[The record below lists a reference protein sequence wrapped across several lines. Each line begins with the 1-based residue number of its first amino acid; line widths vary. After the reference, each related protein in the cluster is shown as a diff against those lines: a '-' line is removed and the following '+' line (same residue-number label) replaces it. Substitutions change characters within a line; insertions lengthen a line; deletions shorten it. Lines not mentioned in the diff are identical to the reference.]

1 MNDLKN
7 IDKFEMVG
15 ELLLD
20 LSSQAGE
27 GSLVVIRSDDERLK
41 GISISEVENIIK
53 VIGEES
59 GSFDGYEKYESGY
72 DNNVAFTKLSLM
84 INTLDLRDYLI
95 DLYGVK
101 ETKTIPELQQEY
113 EDSKVLYWVDFD
125 KNGQISLNG
134 KYKLGKLQYG
144 SNSYEVFS
152 YFFEQSG
159 KQITKKQ
166 IEKARKITITRSM
179 ANTFDELGF
188 RGELKKLFF
197 KSSKEKALFR
207 KQVTGKDLKQLKI
220 DTKKLESEIKALNFL

>member
-20 LSSQAGE
+20 LSSQANE
-27 GSLVVIRSDDERLK
+27 GDVVEIRSDDERLK
-41 GISISEVENIIK
+41 GIGISEVENIIK

-84 INTLDLRDYLI
+84 INALDLRDYLI

-101 ETKTIPELQQEY
+101 ESKSIPELQQEY
-113 EDSKVLYWVDFD
+113 EDSKVDYWIDFD

-134 KYKLGKLQYG
+134 QYKLGKMQYG

-152 YFFEQSG
+152 YLFEHSG
-159 KQITKKQ
+159 KEITKNK
-166 IEKARKITITRSM
+166 IEKDRKITITRSM
-179 ANTFDELGF
+179 ANTLDELRF
-188 RGELKKLFF
+188 RGELKKLFI
-197 KSSKEKALFR
+197 KSSKGKVLLR
-207 KQVTGKDLKQLKI
+207 KKVTGKELKQLKI
-220 DTKKLESEIKALNFL
+220 DINKLESEIKALNFL